1 MSQYYTECLDFF
13 EVRYKVRLIPR
24 ANNLPR
30 GNRNKITGAVYHTEG
45 AVGNFPG
52 NEDRTL
58 FYWFSNPVS
67 SYTHGYITFSGLY
80 ELYVPAENNCT
91 GTGSADT
98 NVQTIQTEFQD
109 NARYNDNPPPYTPEQ
124 YETGA
129 RVYCAIKLFAKDK
142 DGTDLKFEHGK
153 GGLQRHADI
162 DAGRFDCFKQ
172 GDIQKILKRSK
183 QIWDEKFNSEDPN
196 MIKELQEQVA
206 KLEKANGEQRQTIET
221 QNTRIS
227 DLSQSN
233 EGLEIKLNSAITTQ
247 NELLKQLGVLQQEI
261 EGLKPLV
268 VEFEKIK
275 KTIWYSF
282 YFLFSK
288 NERSSKGSIK

>member
-1 MSQYYTECLDFF
+1 MSIYFTECLDFF
-13 EVRYKVRLIPR
+13 EVRYKKRLIPR
-24 ANNLPR
+24 ANDLPR
-30 GNRNKITGAVYHTEG
+30 GNNNKITGAVYHTEG

-109 NARYNDNPPPYTPEQ
+109 NAKYNNNPPPYTPEQ

-142 DGTDLKFEHGK
+142 YGTELKFEHGK

-162 DAGRFDCFKQ
+162 DAGRFDCFRQ
-172 GDIQKILKRSK
+172 GDIQKILNRSK
-183 QIWDEKFNSEDPN
+183 QIWDEKFNFEDPN
-196 MIKELQEQVA
+196 MIKELQKQVDA
-206 KLEKANGEQRQTIET
+206 LQSVVTVKEA
-221 QNTRIS
+221 RIQELT
-227 DLSQSN
+227 DVN
-233 EGLEIKLNSAITTQ
+233 NGLEIKLQSSITTQ
-247 NELLKQLGVLQQEI
+247 NKLMEQITLLQSDIELLKGEIQE
-261 EGLKPLV
+261 LNK
-268 VEFEKIK
+268 FK

-288 NERSSKGSIK
+288 NERTGKGSVK